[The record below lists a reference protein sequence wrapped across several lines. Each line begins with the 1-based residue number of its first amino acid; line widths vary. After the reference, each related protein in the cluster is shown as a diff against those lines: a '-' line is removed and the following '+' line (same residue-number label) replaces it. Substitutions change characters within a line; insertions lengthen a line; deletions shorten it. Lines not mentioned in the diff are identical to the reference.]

1 MALEECPCC
10 VLTNEDVIIWIFIIF
25 HVHRSISHMLSF
37 ENIPI
42 FFPLLFTCLLLSPHL
57 SFLPSLLFSLI
68 LILKHWAS
76 FSLQLSP
83 EEGYVSA
90 KEDSFLHPPHSCEEE
105 GLADRALFRAD
116 LALVSGHNLSSLLSE
131 ILCV

>member
-1 MALEECPCC
+1 
-10 VLTNEDVIIWIFIIF
+10 
-25 HVHRSISHMLSF
+25 MLSF

-42 FFPLLFTCLLLSPHL
+42 FSLFSLLVFFYPPHL
-57 SFLPSLLFSLI
+57 SFFPSLLFSLI